1 MGAYFVAQP
10 ELCGELVDL
19 LRPTVS
25 SGNISSGVVLM
36 EEENEGGEEEE
47 KKMDGG
53 TGLGEEGDDGETKRN
68 LGNNSILAL
77 SDSPTVPYTIRTL
90 AIEALTAL
98 VARRDATTGALTHL
112 ARQTN
117 VLQELG
123 VGKGQYLGLLPT
135 LIRYS
140 LAALNS
146 FLLHDGTKKEVAAK
160 DTIKGSS
167 IRSGGKKSVKDIGL
181 ELGLAFLKAT
191 KPPPLPQSQRE
202 ERALEFVDSVLT
214 LTSAVIS
221 VPTGTASLTDCGII
235 PALVSTIALDGQ
247 VARRSLLEDTEKKSS
262 SPFCTSRTGSEES
275 YSDSLM
281 KFISVQAIQILEG
294 AIVTHNNA
302 LSAFHELKGV
312 DILVQRLNVEVEKVK
327 RHTGAEEQVSASSSA
342 AAAAQHGLGR

>member
-47 KKMDGG
+47 KKTDGG
-53 TGLGEEGDDGETKRN
+53 TGLGEEGDDDGGTTRS
-68 LGNNSILAL
+68 LGSNSILAL

-117 VLQELG
+117 ALQELG

-146 FLLHDGTKKEVAAK
+146 FLLHDGTKKEVVTK
-160 DTIKGSS
+160 DA
-167 IRSGGKKSVKDIGL
+167 IRVAVS
-181 ELGLAFLKAT
+181 
-191 KPPPLPQSQRE
+191 LPVGR
-202 ERALEFVDSVLT
+202 
-214 LTSAVIS
+214 
-221 VPTGTASLTDCGII
+221 
-235 PALVSTIALDGQ
+235 
-247 VARRSLLEDTEKKSS
+247 
-262 SPFCTSRTGSEES
+262 
-275 YSDSLM
+275 
-281 KFISVQAIQILEG
+281 
-294 AIVTHNNA
+294 
-302 LSAFHELKGV
+302 
-312 DILVQRLNVEVEKVK
+312 KV
-327 RHTGAEEQVSASSSA
+327 
-342 AAAAQHGLGR
+342 